1 MLRKDAERL
10 ATTQAERT
18 LEAQINAARTA
29 AGAALTVPGGGTLGQ
44 VLAKNSATTGDYSWQ
59 SSGGGGNSVAVAM
72 NFGAAFT
79 DKAQTVVTGQS
90 WVAVGSEIV
99 GQILTPSGTDP
110 DEMRLL
116 DMRVVISDI
125 VAGDGFTVTIYS
137 ETEAKGSYTVA
148 CIGV

>member
-29 AGAALTVPGGGTLGQ
+29 ATAALTVPGGGTLGQ
-44 VLAKNSATTGDYSWQ
+44 VLAKNSAATGDYSWQ
-59 SSGGGGNSVAVAM
+59 SAGGGGNSVSVAM
-72 NFGAAFT
+72 DFGAVFT
-79 DKAQTVVTGQS
+79 DKAQTVVTGQT
-90 WVAVGSEIV
+90 WVASGSEIV
-99 GQILTPSGTDP
+99 GQILTPGGTDP